1 MNIVNDNTCKD
12 NNRGN
17 IKIDKLNKI
26 IKFTVLFSLT
36 VIPLIILPI
45 ETDIDKYYFPKVAAM
60 LIIVISFLIMKF
72 TNKWRINYIIKGDI
86 TNKILL
92 LYLLSLIVS
101 TFFAFNKAY
110 AVFGSP
116 GRYEGIITICLYM
129 ILFLISRLYINVDEK
144 LFKIILISAAVVS
157 GYGILQTF
165 GIEPFP
171 RDADRINWVNA
182 FSTIGNP
189 NFLGSYLVLMIPI
202 SVYLFIVDKSLL
214 GMVGYIILFY
224 CLLGTNTRGAW
235 LGYIVAII
243 TFTVIH
249 FIYFRYSKAE
259 FRRYVILFIATLVI
273 LLLFNFKTGG
283 ALLNRFLT
291 ISLDAKEL
299 LTDGE
304 KADLTGSHRGF
315 IWKRVIELIK
325 QRPITGYGLEN
336 LGEMFVKYYSQDM
349 IEFWGKVR
357 YPDKAHNEYLHIA
370 VTSGIPSLMI
380 YLSFLTIIITNG
392 LKKLANNKLL
402 LLLLS
407 SVIGYMA
414 AAFFN
419 ISIVSVAYIYW
430 IFLGL
435 IASYNYQ

>member
-1 MNIVNDNTCKD
+1 MNIANDNTRKD

-26 IKFTVLFSLT
+26 VKFTVLFSLT

-45 ETDIDKYYFPKVAAM
+45 KSDLDTYYIPKVAAM
-60 LIIVISFLIMKF
+60 LIIVMSFIIIKF
-72 TNKWRINYIIKGDI
+72 TNKWIINYIIKNDI

-235 LGYIVAII
+235 LGYIVSII
-243 TFTVIH
+243 AFTVIH

-407 SVIGYMA
+407 SIIGYMT

-419 ISIVSVAYIYW
+419 ISVVSVAYIYW

>member
-235 LGYIVAII
+235 LGYIVSII
-243 TFTVIH
+243 AFTVIH